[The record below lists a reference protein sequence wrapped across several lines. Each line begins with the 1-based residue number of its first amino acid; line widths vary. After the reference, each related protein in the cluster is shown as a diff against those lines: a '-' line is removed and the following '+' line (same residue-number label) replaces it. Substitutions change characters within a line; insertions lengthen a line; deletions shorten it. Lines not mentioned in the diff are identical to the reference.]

1 MNQRKRDGNIRVG
14 RRLMAALLVAIAIS
28 VVCLLFAYGM
38 RQPEKGPGNVPAQ
51 GAVTPL
57 RDNTSPPTSK

>member
-1 MNQRKRDGNIRVG
+1 MDNRQRNKSIRVG
-14 RRLMAALLVAIAIS
+14 RRLMAALLAAIAIS
-28 VVCLLFAYGM
+28 VVCLLFAYGV